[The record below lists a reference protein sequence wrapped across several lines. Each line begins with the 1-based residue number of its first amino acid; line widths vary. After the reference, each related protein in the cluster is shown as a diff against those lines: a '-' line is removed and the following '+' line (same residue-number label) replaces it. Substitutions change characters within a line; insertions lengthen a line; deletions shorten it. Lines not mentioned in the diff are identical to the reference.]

1 MPAPGVAADEALV
14 ARLKDAVAAG
24 LGKPFRPRDV
34 LFVPELPK
42 NGSGKIVRR
51 AIKAVLT
58 GGDPGD
64 LSTLAN
70 PESLGPLRQVVADR
84 STNG

>member
-1 MPAPGVAADEALV
+1 M
-14 ARLKDAVAAG
+14 
-24 LGKPFRPRDV
+24 RPRPIGPTYNRWAHTAGRQPA
-34 LFVPELPK
+34 LRAA
-42 NGSGKIVRR
+42 GSGKIVRR